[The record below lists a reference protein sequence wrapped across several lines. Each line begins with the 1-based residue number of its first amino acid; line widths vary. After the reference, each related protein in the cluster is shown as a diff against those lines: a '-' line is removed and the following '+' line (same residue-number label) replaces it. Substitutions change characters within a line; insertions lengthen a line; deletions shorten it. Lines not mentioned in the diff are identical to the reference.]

1 MKPSRRTPRF
11 FSITFRMLLVL
22 TSCAMLLSYISIY
35 INPSHFALPMFF
47 GLFFIPIAFINLFL
61 LAVALARGSR
71 SAWIPLITLLPVLL
85 FAESFFKIGNGEMQ
99 EEAGKGLKIESYN
112 IGMFASSQNGQ
123 TREECCRQIAGHLR
137 EENPA
142 IVCFQE
148 FYVADYRECDSFLA
162 AEYPYRFYRL
172 FRTRDNHLFG
182 NMILSR
188 CPIVEEG
195 SITFPSSTNLSIFT
209 DLKIGED
216 TIRIYN
222 NHLESYNISFTSIIK
237 KWAGSQQLAKMHE
250 KMKGTTIKRSDQVNT
265 ILEHIESSR
274 HPVIICGDFNDT
286 PISYTYHKLAQ
297 GRKDSF
303 REAGKGF
310 AATFAPAWPLL
321 RIDYILFPK
330 QFRGIS
336 HTTPRTGFSDH
347 YPVIA
352 EIDYRNATE
361 YGETNQ

>member
-1 MKPSRRTPRF
+1 
-11 FSITFRMLLVL
+11 
-22 TSCAMLLSYISIY
+22 
-35 INPSHFALPMFF
+35 
-47 GLFFIPIAFINLFL
+47 
-61 LAVALARGSR
+61 
-71 SAWIPLITLLPVLL
+71 
-85 FAESFFKIGNGEMQ
+85 
-99 EEAGKGLKIESYN
+99 
-112 IGMFASSQNGQ
+112 
-123 TREECCRQIAGHLR
+123 
-137 EENPA
+137 
-142 IVCFQE
+142 
-148 FYVADYRECDSFLA
+148 
-162 AEYPYRFYRL
+162 
-172 FRTRDNHLFG
+172 
-182 NMILSR
+182 
-188 CPIVEEG
+188 
-195 SITFPSSTNLSIFT
+195 
-209 DLKIGED
+209 
-216 TIRIYN
+216 
-222 NHLESYNISFTSIIK
+222 
-237 KWAGSQQLAKMHE
+237 MHE